1 MLNINKGIQFA
12 PAYKMEVNGIDQT
25 GLVRQRLIDITVD
38 YSAGGESDSL
48 DINLDDSVNTK
59 RLNVPLDKND
69 QIKVWMGY
77 ETNLQNMGTF
87 VVNSVTLSG
96 GANAV
101 DTYSVNAKAIDT
113 AGNIFDRKC
122 KTWAAEQSGAEIPLS
137 SIVNKIASEHSL
149 QCIIDPTLAIVM
161 TKSEVQWRESDIS
174 FLRKLAEKYSAVVK
188 FYDKKLLFISKN
200 SKSATGIPIPPIL
213 LNPQDITDWR
223 VTFGNRW
230 SFNKI
235 TAEWWDM
242 DEAKLK
248 QESVTNSLA
257 KNTKEYIV
265 EKIYKSAREAKKAAE
280 AKKQNLLAR
289 SNKLTLNV
297 IGNPAIRPFT
307 PILINSVRKHVN
319 GLWRAGNV
327 SHTLSASGY
336 TTRLTDM
343 SEMV

>member
-1 MLNINKGIQFA
+1 MLNKGIQFA

-25 GLVRQRLIDITVD
+25 GLVRERLIDIRVD
-38 YSAGGESDSL
+38 YSAGGESDGL
-48 DINLDDSVNTK
+48 DINLEDSVIFK
-59 RLNVPLDKND
+59 RLHAPLDKND
-69 QIKVWMGY
+69 QVKVWMGY
-77 ETNLQNMGTF
+77 DTNLQNMGTF

-96 GANAV
+96 GVNSV

-113 AGNIFDRKC
+113 AGNIFDRRY
-122 KTWAAEQSGAEIPLS
+122 KTWAAAQKGAEIPLS
-137 SIVNKIASEHSL
+137 TIINQIASAHSL
-149 QCIIDPTLAIVM
+149 ECFVDPTLVSIM
-161 TKSEVQWRESDIS
+161 TTLEDQWRESDIS

-200 SKSATGIPIPPIL
+200 SRSVTGIPIPPIL

-235 TAEWWDM
+235 TADWWDM
-242 DEAKLK
+242 NQAELK
-248 QESVTNSLA
+248 QESVTNSSA
-257 KNTKEYIV
+257 NNTKEYIT
-265 EKIYKSAREAKKAAE
+265 ERIYDSAREAQAA
-280 AKKQNLLAR
+280 AKSEMQKLLAQ
-289 SNKLTLNV
+289 SNTLNLSV

-307 PILINSVRKHVN
+307 PILINSVRQHVD

-327 SHTLSASGY
+327 THTLSSSGY
-336 TTRLTDM
+336 TTGLTEM